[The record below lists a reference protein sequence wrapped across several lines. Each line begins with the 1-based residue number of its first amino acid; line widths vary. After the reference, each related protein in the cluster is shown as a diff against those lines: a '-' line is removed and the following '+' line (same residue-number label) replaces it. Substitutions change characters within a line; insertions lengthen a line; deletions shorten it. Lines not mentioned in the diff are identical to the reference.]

1 MTPLP
6 HVIRDES
13 LARIGLVGHFLAIS
27 PQLLYGGKSMLTLVS
42 LMLHDWWAACAEN
55 EMIRTPGMRR
65 ICVLEFPQHRQA
77 DWWAELIEEEVILPA
92 VAPTPR
98 VGT

>member
-1 MTPLP
+1 
-6 HVIRDES
+6 
-13 LARIGLVGHFLAIS
+13 
-27 PQLLYGGKSMLTLVS
+27 
-42 LMLHDWWAACAEN
+42 
-55 EMIRTPGMRR
+55 MIRTPGMRR

-77 DWWAELIEEEVILPA
+77 DWWAELIEEEVILPT

>member
-55 EMIRTPGMRR
+55 EMNQTLGLRR
-65 ICVLEFPQHRQA
+65 IYVLEFPRTSGLTGG
-77 DWWAELIEEEVILPA
+77 LISLSRRRSSHPWCLP
-92 VAPTPR
+92 PR
-98 VGT
+98 